1 MYSRSP
7 MRISFGGGNTD
18 VEPYV
23 TSCGGVC
30 LGMAINKY
38 AYARISDNG
47 VENESP
53 LITAIRNKLGFNKKI
68 EVNSEAKPFSGLGAS
83 GAMAVATIG
92 LITDGR
98 MDRKT
103 IARLAFEVERID
115 LCVRGGYQDQVF
127 SCFGQFN
134 YLEFGKDR
142 FNILPMTDNGF
153 AHTLE
158 ENCLIV
164 YMGARKD
171 NMMIHEDE
179 ARRTEENMDKLDNI
193 KDLANDMRYHARRG
207 NYKEF
212 ANLLYQSWLEKRS
225 LSPLVST
232 PQIDEYTEE
241 IMKHGAL
248 GCKCGGAGGGGYMM
262 VLCGNVD
269 KVIERS
275 VLMGYSP
282 ERIKIDWEGV
292 KVYQ

>member
-7 MRISFGGGNTD
+7 MRISFGGGSTD

-23 TSCGGVC
+23 SSCGGVC

-38 AYARISDNG
+38 AYASISNNNG
-47 VENESP
+47 ITESP
-53 LITAIRNKLGFNKKI
+53 LITAIRNKLGFKQKL

-83 GAMAVATIG
+83 GAMAIAAIG

-98 MDRKT
+98 MDKKT
-103 IARLAFEVERID
+103 MAYLAFEVERID
-115 LCVRGGYQDQVF
+115 LSVKGGFQDPVF
-127 SCFGQFN
+127 ACFAGFQ
-134 YLEFGKDR
+134 YIEFGRNR
-142 FNILPMTDNGF
+142 FSILPMTDNGF

-158 ENCLIV
+158 DNCLLV
-164 YMGARKD
+164 YMGERQD

-232 PQIDEYTEE
+232 PKIDEFTDE
-241 IMKHGAL
+241 IMKNGAL
-248 GCKCGGAGGGGYMM
+248 GCKLGGAGNGGYMM
-262 VLCGNVD
+262 ILCGDVD

-282 ERIKIDWEGV
+282 EKIKIDWEGV
-292 KVYQ
+292 KVYK